1 MLVVASTIIALLMAS
16 AALFIRMRAARKP
29 ATIRKIVLPPL
40 FMSTGFL
47 MFLYPPARVSLG
59 EAVEALLVGIL
70 FSFLLIRTSSF
81 EKRSDAIYLKRSKAF
96 VFILVGLLLFR
107 IILKIYLGQHISIEE
122 TSGLFFILA
131 FGMIAPWRI
140 AMYYKFKKLQ
150 TIAE

>member
-1 MLVVASTIIALLMAS
+1 
-16 AALFIRMRAARKP
+16 
-29 ATIRKIVLPPL
+29 
-40 FMSTGFL
+40 